1 MIRGGTHLFQFSK
14 TVNVT
19 TTRNVLCQIPRAV
32 VADWG
37 LKKGDTLELTYKNG
51 EITIRPNVQRRSGA
65 AEQGHRVASAPAT

>member
-1 MIRGGTHLFQFSK
+1 MAFKFSK

-37 LKKGDTLELTYKNG
+37 LQEGDTLELTYRNG
-51 EITIRPNVQRRSGA
+51 EITIRPNVQRRSCLTEEGD
-65 AEQGHRVASAPAT
+65 RVAGASI

>member
-1 MIRGGTHLFQFSK
+1 MFQFSK

-37 LKKGDTLELTYKNG
+37 LKKGDTLELTYEDGTVTIKPNKNMQKLW
-51 EITIRPNVQRRSGA
+51 QR
-65 AEQGHRVASAPAT
+65 ATSK